1 MSVRRVVQGACLA
14 LFIVLIWLTTM
25 PVPAVLDVTA
35 FAQLDPALVLGA
47 ALAAKTVA
55 VIGPPLLL
63 LLAATAVLGRF
74 FCSHVCPLGATLDM
88 ARPLA
93 GRAKSGFRPPASWRK
108 GKYLFLLLLGF
119 AALYGAN
126 LTHLGTPISLAIRL
140 YALVLRPAAKFLL
153 APLSPALHSVSNL
166 IGVPELY
173 ESVSLVRYSGL
184 LIMVPF
190 LFALIFLVRYAP
202 RFWCRYLCP
211 SGAIFALVGARP
223 LIRRRVT
230 DDCNACGR
238 CARRCPAGAIDLE
251 DPKLTDHPECIA
263 CRTCAAVCPEGA
275 VTFNAAREK
284 SARSVLADTSKR
296 HLLGAAAAGLLG
308 AFVAKSGVNGAR
320 TDALALDMADT
331 LVRPPGALPEPD
343 FLTLC
348 TRCSLCIKAC
358 PTNMLQPG
366 LLQAG
371 LDGLFAPVAAPR
383 IGPCEPLCN
392 ACGQVCPTRA
402 IRPLSMIDKPWA
414 KMGAAVVERRKCLAW
429 EMDKACLVCDEA
441 CPYDAI
447 KLVQEPGLKVGV
459 PVVDETRC
467 SGCGYCE
474 NKCPVTGESAI
485 RITPMGALRL
495 DEDENYPLRARQAG
509 LSIRRAAER
518 APDEMEPQTFEGL
531 PPGFED

>member
-1 MSVRRVVQGACLA
+1 MGVRHFVQGACLA
-14 LFIVLIWLTTM
+14 LFIVLLWFTAM

-55 VIGPPLLL
+55 AIGLPLLL

-74 FCSHVCPLGATLDM
+74 FCSHVCPLGTTLDM
-88 ARPLA
+88 VKPLA
-93 GRAKSGFRPPASWRK
+93 GRTTSGFKPPASWRK
-108 GKYLFLLLLGF
+108 GKYLFLALLGF

-126 LTHLGTPISLAIRL
+126 FTHFGTPISLAVRL

-153 APLSPALHSVSNL
+153 APLSPAAHSASNF

-173 ESVSLVRYSGL
+173 ESLSIVRYSGL
-184 LIMVPF
+184 LLLVPF
-190 LFALIFLVRYAP
+190 LFAVIFLVRYAP

-223 LIRRRVT
+223 LIRRMVS
-230 DDCNACGR
+230 DDCNACGK
-238 CARRCPAGAIDLE
+238 CAKRCPVGAIDLE
-251 DPKLTDHPECIA
+251 DPKLTVHPECIA
-263 CRTCAAVCPEGA
+263 CRTCVNVCPEGA
-275 VTFNAAREK
+275 VTFNAARERG
-284 SARSVLADTSKR
+284 ARTALADTSKR
-296 HLLGAAAAGLLG
+296 HLFGAATAGLLW
-308 AFVAKSGVNGAR
+308 AFIAKNGISGAR
-320 TDALALDMADT
+320 TDESPLDMVDT
-331 LVRPPGALPEPD
+331 LVRPPGALPEPG
-343 FLTLC
+343 FLALC

-366 LLQAG
+366 IFQAG
-371 LDGLFAPVAAPR
+371 LDGLFAPVAASR

-402 IRPLSMIDKPWA
+402 IRPLTMGEKPWA
-414 KMGAAVVERRKCLAW
+414 KMGTAVILRRKCLAW

-447 KLVQEPGLKVGV
+447 KLVQEPGIKVAV
-459 PVVDETRC
+459 PVVDESRC

-495 DEDENYPLRARQAG
+495 EERESYPERAKQAG
-509 LSIRRAAER
+509 LSIQRTADR
-518 APDEMEPQTFEGL
+518 APEEAAPQEFQGL